1 MHQSIVSYKGHT
13 PGFLGTGLGGGFLD
27 MVPPVNLVYSAADGD
42 TASTRAAR
50 PNDERLDRG
59 DRRESRAETYDV
71 T

>member
-1 MHQSIVSYKGHT
+1 MCLFYTVFYKGHT

-50 PNDERLDRG
+50 PNDERLEAIAVG
-59 DRRESRAETYDV
+59 HVRRTYDV